1 MVKFKIY
8 DKKLQKFVQQS
19 ASDKVWEV
27 RYKLGIWN
35 NSVNDD
41 KLGEM
46 YKIMKRNNQHLELYV
61 KIDGRFKPVSKE
73 VIDNVV
79 KQYKKKEP
87 ERKEY
92 LKKWKEN
99 NLKIRENTLKKH
111 VKKCQKKMKTYKLPD
126 DKWRIKMCQKVLKKN
141 TTKKK

>member
-46 YKIMKRNNQHLELYV
+46 YKIMKRNDQHLELYV
-61 KIDGRFKPVSKE
+61 KIDGRFTPVSKE

-92 LKKWKEN
+92 WKKWKEDR
-99 NLKIRENTLKKH
+99 LTRRVKLCKKH
-111 VKKCQKKMKTYKLPD
+111 KSEKNFARRCKRWFKTSK
-126 DKWRIKMCQKVLKKN
+126 
-141 TTKKK
+141 TKKK

>member
-8 DKKLQKFVQQS
+8 DKKLQKFVNQS

-35 NSVNDD
+35 NSVNDY
-41 KLGEM
+41 KLDEM

-92 LKKWKEN
+92 WKKWKEDR
-99 NLKIRENTLKKH
+99 LTRRIKLCKKH
-111 VKKCQKKMKTYKLPD
+111 KSEKKFARRCKRWFKTSK
-126 DKWRIKMCQKVLKKN
+126 
-141 TTKKK
+141 TKKK